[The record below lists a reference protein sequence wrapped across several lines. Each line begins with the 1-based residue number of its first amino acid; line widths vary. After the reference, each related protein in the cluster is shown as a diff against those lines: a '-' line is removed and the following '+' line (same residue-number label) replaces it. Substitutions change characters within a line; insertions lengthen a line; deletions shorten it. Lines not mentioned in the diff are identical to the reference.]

1 MFFNICSYS
10 LYKISSF
17 VNSTI
22 LVAGLSKISHK
33 KLIECFYSVKSQVRT
48 IATLQLHD
56 NGTIN
61 ESGFEYD
68 TGIQLDVPMSMI
80 NGEGIMFQ
88 TKKNWKIVDC
98 CVVVVK
104 KVSFM
109 FLIIVSRLSLT
120 LATFRFNNLGF

>member
-1 MFFNICSYS
+1 M
-10 LYKISSF
+10 
-17 VNSTI
+17 
-22 LVAGLSKISHK
+22 
-33 KLIECFYSVKSQVRT
+33 RT

-104 KVSFM
+104 KVPFM
-109 FLIIVSRLSLT
+109 FLITVSRLSLT
-120 LATFRFNNLGF
+120 LSTFRLNRRLII